1 MQKRSAVPLLALLFA
16 TAVSLSG
23 AAGASPVFPEPRES
37 SASAADFVVDQYTVI
52 AIPATSSA
60 QDRFLARTL
69 AEELGDRF
77 DLHLKIEP
85 LEHLAPARKLIVM
98 GTFSSPLV
106 AEYCAGHALKVDAR
120 DPGPEGYILRT
131 GPEIVV
137 VAGSDDRGAF
147 YGLQSLRQLAVERAG
162 AVHFAGFE
170 IRDWP
175 AKPFRGFKLY
185 LPGRANIPFFKRF
198 VRDTLA
204 LYKYNTLIVE
214 MNASMRLDRHPE
226 LNAAWVRFSRETNYW
241 RRNYPPGAPHDIE
254 INSSHQDTADGGFL
268 EKEEVADLASY
279 VRQFHIEF
287 VPELPSFT
295 HSYYLLSA
303 HPELSEVPGELWP
316 DTYCPSNPASYQL
329 LFDVYDEYIDL
340 LHPRLVHA
348 GHDELFQPV
357 GLCPLCRDKDIR
369 ERYGEDV
376 RKIHDYLAA
385 KGVRMAMWGDML
397 LEGVRGVGLQKKK
410 APDGFAYNAP
420 GGMTRGQVARLIP
433 KDILIFNWFWSAS
446 DGEWNA
452 QQAAGFEAQLEGMGF
467 EEVYGNFSP
476 GMDNFAARIRRKSIL
491 GGAPSAWFATNETG
505 FGKDL
510 LSDLLSCAQG
520 LWRGEPIDGRDLSGL
535 VQQMAPAIRMHF
547 RGQPPPSRTERTIE
561 PVSIAGSFNAGLT
574 DKPLAVDLTAMQHGT
589 VSLGR
594 IPFDL
599 TGRENKSVVVAGT
612 DGASKTGLPKDSGD
626 IPIGID
632 ATSLIFLHAAARPA
646 TNKESFRL
654 IYDPQDT
661 ADLLGWYEVV
671 YADGFVTTIPI
682 RYGVNIQEWN
692 WAARTSARD
701 YCYGADAVALG
712 GTGAK
717 AVTFF
722 AYEWTNPRLGQ
733 TIAAVRL
740 KGTTGFR
747 GGDADFINGF
757 GPVIP
762 SNAVYLK
769 AISVVKK
776 RGGTGPNPTRPPA

>member
-1 MQKRSAVPLLALLFA
+1 MKKRSKAFWLGAVLA
-16 TAVSLSG
+16 S
-23 AAGASPVFPEPRES
+23 AAFPASAIETSPIFPAPRES
-37 SASAADFVVDQYTVI
+37 SPAAGDFVLDRTSVI
-52 AIPATSSA
+52 AIPAAPSE
-60 QDRFLARTL
+60 QDLFLARML

-77 DLHLKIEP
+77 DLHLKIER
-85 LEHLAPARKLIVM
+85 LERLAPGRKLIVM
-98 GTFSSPLV
+98 GTFANPLV

-120 DPGPEGYILRT
+120 NPGPEGYVLHT
-131 GPEIVV
+131 GPRIVV

-147 YGLQSLRQLAVERAG
+147 YGLQSLRQLAVKRSDAL
-162 AVHFAGFE
+162 HFAGYE

-185 LPGRANIPFFKRF
+185 LPGRNNIPFFKRF
-198 VRDTLA
+198 VRDSLA

-241 RRNYPPGAPHDIE
+241 RRNYPPFAPHDFE

-268 EKEEVADLASY
+268 EKEEVADLARY

-303 HPELSEVPGELWP
+303 HPELSEVPGERWP
-316 DTYCPSNPASYQL
+316 DTYCPSNPESYKL

-340 LHPRLVHA
+340 LKPRMVHA

-357 GLCPLCRDKDIR
+357 GLCPRCRGKDIR
-369 ERYGEDV
+369 ELYGEDV

-410 APDGFAYNAP
+410 APDGFAYEAP
-420 GGMTRGQVARLIP
+420 GGMTREQVARLIP
-433 KDILIFNWFWSAS
+433 KDILIFNWFWSAEGS
-446 DGEWNA
+446 EWNA
-452 QQAAGFEAQLEGMGF
+452 KQAEGFEARLEDMGF
-467 EEVYGNFSP
+467 EEIYGNFTP
-476 GMDNFAARIRRKSIL
+476 GMENFAARIARNSIR
-491 GGAPSAWFATNETG
+491 GGAPSAWFATNEAG

-510 LSDLLSCAQG
+510 LPELLSGAHD
-520 LWRGEPIDGRDLSGL
+520 LWRGEAIDGRDLSGL
-535 VQQMAPAIRMHF
+535 IQRMAPDIRIRF
-547 RGQPPPSRTERTIE
+547 RGVQPPSQTERTIE
-561 PVSIAGSFNAGLT
+561 PVSIAAGFNAGLT
-574 DKPLAVDLTAMQHGT
+574 EKALGVDLTAMNHGA
-589 VSLGR
+589 VSFGNT
-594 IPFDL
+594 PFQLSGDAN
-599 TGRENKSVVVAGT
+599 RSVVVVGV
-612 DGASKTGLPKDSGD
+612 DGAGGTGLPKESGN
-626 IPIGID
+626 IAIGVD
-632 ATSLIFLHAAARPA
+632 ATSLIFLHAAARAA

-654 IYDPQDT
+654 IYDPDDT
-661 ADLLGWYEVV
+661 ADLLGWYEIV
-671 YADGFVTTIPI
+671 YADGFVATIPI

-692 WAARTSARD
+692 WAARTSASD

-712 GTGAK
+712 GVGNK
-717 AVTFF
+717 AITFF

-733 TIAAVRL
+733 TIASVRL

-747 GGDADFINGF
+747 GGSSRFINGF

-762 SNAVYLK
+762 SNAIYLK
-769 AISVVKK
+769 AISAVRK
-776 RGGTGPNPTRPPA
+776 RG

>member
-1 MQKRSAVPLLALLFA
+1 MKKRSTVFWAGVLIAAAELAVP
-16 TAVSLSG
+16 
-23 AAGASPVFPEPRES
+23 AAAAIGPIFPAPRES
-37 SASAADFVVDQYTVI
+37 SASAGDFGLDQATVI
-52 AIPATSSA
+52 AIPASPSR
-60 QDRFLARTL
+60 QDLFLAQML

-77 DLHLKIEP
+77 DLHLRIAR
-85 LEHLAPARKLIVM
+85 LEHLAPAGRLIVM

-106 AEYCAGHALKVDAR
+106 AEYCASHALKVDAGN
-120 DPGPEGYILRT
+120 PGPEGYILRT
-131 GPEIVV
+131 RPEIVV
-137 VAGSDDRGAF
+137 IAGSDDRGAF
-147 YGLQSLRQLAVERAG
+147 YGLQSLRQLAVRRFG
-162 AVHFAGFE
+162 ALRFTGYE

-175 AKPFRGFKLY
+175 TKPFRGFKLY
-185 LPGRANIPFFKRF
+185 LPGRNNIPFFKRF

-214 MNASMRLDRHPE
+214 MNASMRFERHPE
-226 LNAAWVRFSRETNYW
+226 LNSAWVRFSRETNYW
-241 RRNYPPGAPHDIE
+241 RRNYPPGAPHDLE

-268 EKEEVADLASY
+268 EKDDVADLARY
-279 VRQFHIEF
+279 ARRFHFEF

-316 DTYCPSNPASYQL
+316 DTYCPSNPESYKL

-340 LHPRLVHA
+340 LQPRMVHA

-357 GLCPLCRDKDIR
+357 GLCPRCGDKDIR

-376 RKIHDYLAA
+376 RKIHGYLAG
-385 KGVRMAMWGDML
+385 KGVRMAIWGDML

-420 GGMTRGQVARLIP
+420 GGMTREQVARLIP
-433 KDILIFNWFWSAS
+433 KDVLIFNWFWSAS
-446 DGEWNA
+446 PPEWNA
-452 QQAAGFEAQLEGMGF
+452 AQAAGFERQLDEMGF
-467 EEVYGNFSP
+467 QEIYGNFTP
-476 GMDNFAARIRRKSIL
+476 GMEAFSSRIRRNSIL
-491 GGAPSAWFATNETG
+491 GAAPSAWFATNETG

-520 LWRGEPIDGRDLSGL
+520 LWSGDAIDGPDLSGL
-535 VQQMAPAIRMHF
+535 VQQMAPDIRIRF
-547 RGQPPPSRTERTIE
+547 RGYPPPSRTERAIE
-561 PVSIAGSFNAGLT
+561 PVSIANSFNASLT
-574 DKPLAVDLTAMQHGT
+574 EKTLGVDLTAMSSAA
-589 VSLGR
+589 VSLGGV
-594 IPFDL
+594 PFDL
-599 TGRENKSVVVAGT
+599 SGKGMHAVVIVGT
-612 DGASKTGLPKDSGD
+612 DGIGGTGLPKESGD
-626 IPIGID
+626 IAIGID
-632 ATSLIFLHAAARPA
+632 ATSLIFLHASARPA

-654 IYDPQDT
+654 IYDQEDT

-671 YADGFVTTIPI
+671 YSDGFVTTIPI

-701 YCYGADAVALG
+701 YCYAADPVVLG
-712 GTGAK
+712 GVADK

-733 TIAAVRL
+733 TIASVRL

-747 GGDADFINGF
+747 GGAPDFINGF

-762 SNAVYLK
+762 NNAVYLK
-769 AISVVKK
+769 AISAIKK
-776 RGGTGPNPTRPPA
+776 RG